1 MGLHVMKICTF
12 SVLLLIRSKA
22 VCVCKCISNE
32 SKYIHEIQTLT
43 GEVSGTVVQRIFD

>member
-1 MGLHVMKICTF
+1 MGLHVMKICIF

-22 VCVCKCISNE
+22 VCLCKCIFNE
-32 SKYIHEIQTLT
+32 SKYIPDKTLA